1 MGKEAKIG
9 VVLIMGL
16 LIVLGVVLARNV
28 WKPSGDSEAVASSKK
43 DKSTTSKSKDKEPS
57 TNSRRMTVLSQGD
70 SNTRSAPPAM
80 TGWGSPSEGSESD
93 DATNSDPSQ
102 TSGRALLPSAN
113 DWSNTQDYS
122 TTEPQPESEGTS
134 NWDVAQSGD
143 PYQQN
148 MESTSDGDG
157 YDSATQR
164 NALKVISP
172 PESSASGDSRYA
184 DSGQYSARNS
194 YSGQTSP
201 YQNNYRSPYSTS
213 ARTASSPGSTG
224 SYSSN
229 PYSSNRSTYGSGTL
243 SDNDGQYKVQPN
255 DSYWV
260 ISKKLYGT
268 GGYFKALAEHNLKE
282 FPKEDRLQ
290 VGDLIST
297 PKVEALERTYP
308 GLCPKASRR
317 QAARGQASVRSAS
330 SSYHSGRT
338 YTVEEGDTL
347 FDIARFELGKASRW
361 AEIYELNRDLLG
373 EDCDFLA
380 PGMKLAL
387 PEEASQDPITRK
399 PDADSPYQ
407 R

>member
-28 WKPSGDSEAVASSKK
+28 WKPSGDSGATASSKK
-43 DKSTTSKSKDKEPS
+43 GKSTTSKSKSNEPS
-57 TNSRRMTVLSQGD
+57 TNSSQTTVLSQGD
-70 SNTRSAPPAM
+70 SNTVSALPAM
-80 TGWGSPSEGSESD
+80 TVWGSPSSSNEFD
-93 DATNSDPSQ
+93 DGANSDPTQ
-102 TSGRALLPSAN
+102 ASGGALLPSAN
-113 DWSNTQDYS
+113 NWSTTQNES
-122 TTEPQPESEGTS
+122 TTESPSESEGTS
-134 NWDVAQSGD
+134 DWNIARSGV
-143 PYQQN
+143 PYRQN
-148 MESTSDGDG
+148 MEPTPNRDD
-157 YDSATQR
+157 YDSGTQR
-164 NALKVISP
+164 DAVNVISP
-172 PESSASGDSRYA
+172 PYSSSAGDSHY
-184 DSGQYSARNS
+184 DGSGQYSRSNS
-194 YSGQTSP
+194 YSGQTSQYP
-201 YQNNYRSPYSTS
+201 NDYRSTYPTQP
-213 ARTASSPGSTG
+213 RTASTPGSAD
-224 SYSSN
+224 SYSSS
-229 PYSSNRSTYGSGTL
+229 PYSSNRSTYGSGTH

-290 VGDLIST
+290 VGDLLST

-330 SSYHSGRT
+330 SSYHTGRT

-380 PGMKLAL
+380 PGMQLAL

-399 PDADSPYQ
+399 PEANSPYQ

>member
-9 VVLIMGL
+9 VVFIVGL
-16 LIVLGVVLARNV
+16 LIVFGVVLARSL
-28 WKPSGDSEAVASSKK
+28 WKPSDDAEAEAKQKK
-43 DKSTTSKSKDKEPS
+43 EKSTASEGEEPS
-57 TNSRRMTVLSQGD
+57 MNSSQTTVLAQGE
-70 SNTRSAPPAM
+70 SNTMSTPPAM
-80 TGWGSPSEGSESD
+80 TGWGSPSSSSEFD
-93 DATNSDPSQ
+93 DEADSDPTQS
-102 TSGRALLPSAN
+102 SGGALLPPAN
-113 DWSNTQDYS
+113 GWSNTQDDS
-122 TTEPQPESEGTS
+122 STEPQSESDGTS
-134 NWDVAQSGD
+134 NWDVAQADD

-148 MESTSDGDG
+148 QESTSGRGG
-157 YDSATQR
+157 YDSPTQR
-164 NALKVISP
+164 GTVNVLSP
-172 PESSASGDSRYA
+172 PGDSQYA
-184 DSGQYSARNS
+184 D
-194 YSGQTSP
+194 SGQTSP
-201 YQNNYRSPYSTS
+201 YQGDYRSNYSTS
-213 ARTASSPGSTG
+213 ARTTSTPGSTG
-224 SYSSN
+224 GYSSN
-229 PYSSNRSTYGSGTL
+229 PYSSSPSPYGAGSLSGTH
-243 SDNDGQYKVQPN
+243 SSNDGQYKVQPN

-290 VGDLIST
+290 VGDMLST

-317 QAARGQASVRSAS
+317 QAAHGRTSVLGAST
-330 SSYHSGRT
+330 SYHTGRT

-361 AEIYELNRDLLG
+361 AEIYELNRDVLG

-387 PEEASQDPITRK
+387 PEEASQDPITRN
-399 PDADSPYQ
+399 PESDSTYQ

>member
-9 VVLIMGL
+9 VVFIVGL
-16 LIVLGVVLARNV
+16 LIVFGVVLTRSL
-28 WKPSGDSEAVASSKK
+28 WKSSDDAEASAKQKK
-43 DKSTTSKSKDKEPS
+43 DESKASQKEEPS
-57 TNSRRMTVLSQGD
+57 TTASQATVLAQGE
-70 SNTRSAPPAM
+70 SNTMSTPPAM
-80 TGWGSPSEGSESD
+80 TGWGSPSSSYESD
-93 DATNSDPSQ
+93 DTTDSDPTQ
-102 TSGRALLPSAN
+102 AAGGALLPSVN
-113 DWSNTQDYS
+113 SWSNAQDDS
-122 TTEPQPESEGTS
+122 SNEQQPESDGTS
-134 NWDVAQSGD
+134 NWDMAQNDD

-148 MESTSDGDG
+148 QESTSGRGG
-157 YDSATQR
+157 YDSPSQR
-164 NALKVISP
+164 GTVNVLSP
-172 PESSASGDSRYA
+172 PGDSQYA
-184 DSGQYSARNS
+184 D
-194 YSGQTSP
+194 SGQTSP
-201 YQNNYRSPYSTS
+201 YQGGYRSNYSTQ
-213 ARTASSPGSTG
+213 ARTTSTPGSTG

-229 PYSSNRSTYGSGTL
+229 PYSSGPSPYGAGSLSG
-243 SDNDGQYKVQPN
+243 NDGQYKVQPN

-290 VGDLIST
+290 VGDVLST

-317 QAARGQASVRSAS
+317 QAARGRASVLGAS
-330 SSYHSGRT
+330 TSYHSGRT

-361 AEIYELNRDLLG
+361 AEIYELNLEMLG

-387 PEEASQDPITRK
+387 PEEASQDPITRN
-399 PDADSPYQ
+399 PESDSTYYQ